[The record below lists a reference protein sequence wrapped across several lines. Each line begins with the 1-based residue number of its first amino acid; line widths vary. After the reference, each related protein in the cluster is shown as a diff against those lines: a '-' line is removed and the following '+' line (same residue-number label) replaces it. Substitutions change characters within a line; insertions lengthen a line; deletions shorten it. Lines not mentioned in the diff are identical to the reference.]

1 MIRRAFCIYQLPLL
15 IVVLLTFFVYLSLMS
30 VTPMIF
36 GGKKIRSCGLPYTQ
50 LISQDTDVIRILE
63 SVSPGCQAHL

>member
-1 MIRRAFCIYQLPLL
+1 
-15 IVVLLTFFVYLSLMS
+15 MS